1 MGLVDKIK
9 NDVIEKGEIV
19 FKAWSVQSFLF
30 LTIASQIVVIWF
42 STKGSLFPGKE
53 DLMGIVGNCAQ
64 IVAGLYGITM
74 AGYTFFLSRMDAL
87 MASDTTLDYIIKS
100 VKNRF
105 KYLVWYIT
113 FNVLVTLFISIFLMY
128 CPIPAEETQVFWY
141 RLFCNEF
148 VSFSAFSIVLIL
160 YYSLNVIEPN
170 CLEKEAQKQKKKLS
184 RSSKNKGDVLAFI
197 SMYDEIENVCN
208 ALLPKNVL
216 GQIHENKGKH
226 FEYTI
231 ELLNECKPTLRPIIP
246 ELKRIHR
253 YYECVVNSVPMTV
266 SQEMCTKAQKVLV
279 FLKTSEDSRILK
291 RANEISAS

>member
-128 CPIPAEETQVFWY
+128 CPIPVEETQVFWY

-160 YYSLNVIEPN
+160 YYSLSVIEPN
-170 CLEKEAQKQKKKLS
+170 CLEKEAQKQKKRLS
-184 RSSKNKGDVLAFI
+184 RLNISEGDVVAFI
-197 SMYDEIENVCN
+197 SMYDEIEEVCN
-208 ALLPKNVL
+208 ALLPGNVL
-216 GQIHENKGKH
+216 GQLHENKGRH

-231 ELLNECKPTLRPIIP
+231 ELLNEHNPMMRTIIP

-253 YYECVVNSVPMTV
+253 YYECIVNCMPMTV
-266 SQEMCTKAQKVLV
+266 SQEMCVRAQKVLT
-279 FLKTSEDSRILK
+279 FLNTLSTDKILTK
-291 RANEISAS
+291 R